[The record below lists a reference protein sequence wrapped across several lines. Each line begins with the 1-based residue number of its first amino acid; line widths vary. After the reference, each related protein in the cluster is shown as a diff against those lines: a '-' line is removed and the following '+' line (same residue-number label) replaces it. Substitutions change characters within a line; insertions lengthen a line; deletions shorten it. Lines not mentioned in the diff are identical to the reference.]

1 MVYYLLQ
8 VSIYKNYNMVK
19 YLFIV
24 IFLIPFVGKTQSYSK
39 VKDVTKCKQLIN
51 TKAKKTSSISGDF
64 TEVIHSS
71 MFNSEKKA
79 TGRMSYKREDKIRWE
94 HISPKKQII
103 LIDGKKMRMME
114 NEKEIT
120 NSTSNRI
127 VKKVQGL
134 MLQLFNGDFL
144 NEKEFTINYFENSK
158 NYKLILKPKSS
169 RMSKY
174 ISSIEMIFNKT
185 DIALKQLTLK
195 ETEDD
200 KIVYQFNNILF
211 NKANSNTTFTQ
222 F

>member
-1 MVYYLLQ
+1 
-8 VSIYKNYNMVK
+8 MVK

-144 NEKEFTINYFENSK
+144 NEKEFTITYFENSK

>member
-1 MVYYLLQ
+1 
-8 VSIYKNYNMVK
+8 MVK

-94 HISPKKQII
+94 QISPKKQII

-144 NEKEFTINYFENSK
+144 NEKEFTITYFENSK

>member
-1 MVYYLLQ
+1 
-8 VSIYKNYNMVK
+8 MVK

-51 TKAKKTSSISGDF
+51 TKAKKTSSMSGDF

>member
-1 MVYYLLQ
+1 
-8 VSIYKNYNMVK
+8 MVK

-114 NEKEIT
+114 NKKEIT

>member
-1 MVYYLLQ
+1 
-8 VSIYKNYNMVK
+8 MVK

-94 HISPKKQII
+94 QISPKKQII

>member
-1 MVYYLLQ
+1 
-8 VSIYKNYNMVK
+8 MVK

>member
-1 MVYYLLQ
+1 
-8 VSIYKNYNMVK
+8 MVK
-19 YLFIV
+19 CLFIV
-24 IFLIPFVGKTQSYSK
+24 ILLISFVGNTQSYSK

-51 TKAKKTSSISGDF
+51 TKAKKTTSISGDF
-64 TEVIHSS
+64 TEEIHSS
-71 MFNSEKKA
+71 MFNSEKKT
-79 TGRMSYKREDKIRWE
+79 TGKMSYKREDKIRWE

-103 LIDGKKMRMME
+103 LIDGKNVRMME
-114 NEKEIT
+114 NGKEVK

-144 NEKEFTINYFENSK
+144 NEKEFSIAYYENSI
-158 NYKLILKPKSS
+158 NYKLNLKPKNS

-185 DIALKQLTLK
+185 DTALKQLTLK
-195 ETEDD
+195 ETEVD
-200 KIVYQFNNILF
+200 KIVYKFTSIKF
-211 NKANSNTTFTQ
+211 NKDISNTTFTR

>member
-1 MVYYLLQ
+1 MA
-8 VSIYKNYNMVK
+8 KH
-19 YLFIV
+19 LFIV
-24 IFLIPFVGKTQSYSK
+24 IFLISFVGNTQSYSK

-114 NEKEIT
+114 KEIT

-144 NEKEFTINYFENSK
+144 NEKEFTITYFENSK

-174 ISSIEMIFNKT
+174 ISSIEMIFNKR
-185 DIALKQLTLK
+185 DIALKQLILK

-200 KIVYQFNNILF
+200 KIVYKFNNILF
-211 NKANSNTTFTQ
+211 NKAISNTTFTR

>member
-94 HISPKKQII
+94 QISPKKQII

-144 NEKEFTINYFENSK
+144 NEKEFTITYFENSK